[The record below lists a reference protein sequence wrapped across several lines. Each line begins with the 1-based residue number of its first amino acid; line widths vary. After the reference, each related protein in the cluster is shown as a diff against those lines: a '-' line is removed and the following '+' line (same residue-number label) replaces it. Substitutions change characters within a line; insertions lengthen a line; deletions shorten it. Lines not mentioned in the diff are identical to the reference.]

1 MANPWFRLYAEFAHD
16 PKVQM
21 MSEVMQRRYVMIM
34 CMRCSN
40 DLVTLHETEIAFHL
54 RVTETELAETKA
66 LFVSKGFID
75 DEWNLLNWEKRQFKS
90 DSSAER
96 VARHRAKKKTPSNG
110 DVTLQKRRSNALDT
124 DTDTDTDTDNK
135 KTHKKENALAADPA
149 NTDRVC
155 PLPVSDHQEP
165 TAPPGRPRDLP
176 TDEPPPVSP
185 RGAIAAYV
193 RSQGM
198 LASPADQEFRDLIA
212 QGATMEH
219 FVDAVPMARER
230 GKSWK
235 YMLGIVKNMM
245 QEAQAPPRANQRKQT
260 SSTHDSWD
268 RINQNLRNQQESDHV
283 IDGEVTVVDDKQ
295 SHG

>member
-54 RVTETELAETKA
+54 RVTETELSETKA

-96 VARHRAKKKTPSNG
+96 VARHRAKKKTTSNG
-110 DVTLQKRRSNALDT
+110 NVTLQKRRSNALDT
-124 DTDTDTDTDNK
+124 DTDTDTDNK
-135 KTHKKENALAADPA
+135 KTNKKDNPDTVDPA
-149 NTDRVC
+149 DTSV
-155 PLPVSDHQEP
+155 VSLASPGHESDK
-165 TAPPGRPRDLP
+165 PPS
-176 TDEPPPVSP
+176 PVSP
-185 RGAIAAYV
+185 HGAIATYV
-193 RSQGM
+193 RSQGIH
-198 LASPADQEFRDLIA
+198 AVSTDLELQNLVKA
-212 QGATMEH
+212 GATMAH
-219 FVDAVPMARER
+219 FVDAVPICRENHK
-230 GKSWK
+230 GWK
-235 YMLGIVKNMM
+235 YLLGIVKNML
-245 QEAQAPPRANQRKQT
+245 QEAQAPLRPSQRKQT